1 MHLSIEIKFLCE
13 NHGYFGSA
21 RKHFETNSLPYEGL
35 KIKDPAWKGIKKI
48 ILVSVDYNESK
59 IYVFLEDEIF
69 FEKSMI
75 GQIKELFKESG
86 WEIK

>member
-1 MHLSIEIKFLCE
+1 MELNMEIKFLCE

-21 RKHFETNSLPYEGL
+21 KKVFKTATLPFEGL
-35 KIKDPAWKGIKKI
+35 KIKDGAWNGYKTIVM
-48 ILVSVDYNESK
+48 LTADYNTN
-59 IYVFLEDEIF
+59 ITNAYLEDEIF

-75 GQIKELFKESG
+75 SQIKENFKENG